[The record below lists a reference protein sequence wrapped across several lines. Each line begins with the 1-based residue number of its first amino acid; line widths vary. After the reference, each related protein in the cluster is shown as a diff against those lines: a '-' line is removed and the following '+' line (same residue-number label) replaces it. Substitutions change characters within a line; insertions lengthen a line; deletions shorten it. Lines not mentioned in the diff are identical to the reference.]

1 MMCGGRQK
9 LSLMQWVDDIM
20 ISISCAKGT
29 GTNSVDPIL
38 GISVGGTNKGN
49 WLHMCWKS
57 RELVSLDISI
67 NRKDQKNKR

>member
-1 MMCGGRQK
+1 MMCGRRQK

-20 ISISCAKGT
+20 ISISCAEGT

-38 GISVGGTNKGN
+38 GISVGGANKGN
-49 WLHMCWKS
+49 WLRMCWKS
-57 RELVSLDISI
+57 RELDSLGISI